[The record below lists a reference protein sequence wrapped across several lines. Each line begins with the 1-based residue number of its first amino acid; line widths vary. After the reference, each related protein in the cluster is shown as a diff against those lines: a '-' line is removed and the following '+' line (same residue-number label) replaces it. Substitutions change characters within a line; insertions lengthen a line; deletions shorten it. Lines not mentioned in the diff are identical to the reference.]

1 MDFNELWETLTGK
14 LEGWAKAAVE
24 WLPNL
29 GLALVVGTLLYFVSK
44 AVRKGAQKAIAR
56 SGIRKAAQD
65 LFVRVVYFGCL
76 IATLMVV
83 LSILELSKTV
93 TSLLAGVGVIGLALG
108 FAFQDL
114 AANFISGVGLS
125 VKKLFEVGDIIE
137 TNDEIGVVE
146 SIELRTT
153 IIRAFD
159 GKRVVIPNKKIFQE
173 VLINHSDNELRR
185 LDLGCGVTYD
195 ADLEQVKAIAEEA
208 LEKLERRAKAR
219 EAEIYFTEFGDSSIN
234 FVARV
239 WFDYQSQKDLAAL
252 QSDMV
257 MALKGAFDENGITIP
272 FPIRTLDFGDCGGS
286 RIDEVWPKR
295 LEAAE

>member
-1 MDFNELWETLTGK
+1 MDFDELWSTVIDK
-14 LEGWAKAAVE
+14 LKGWTTATVE

-29 GLALVVGTLLYFVSK
+29 GLALVVGLLLFFLSK

-56 SGIRKAAQD
+56 SSIREAAQT

-76 IATLMVV
+76 VGTLMVV

-93 TSLLAGVGVIGLALG
+93 TSLLAGVGVVGLALG

-137 TNDEIGVVE
+137 TNDELGVVE
-146 SIELRTT
+146 EIELRTT
-153 IIRAFD
+153 AIRTFD
-159 GKRVVIPNKKIFQE
+159 GKRVIVPNKKIFQE
-173 VLINHSDNELRR
+173 VLVNHSDNELRR

-195 ADLEQVKAIAEEA
+195 SDLERVQRIAEEA
-208 LEKLERRAKAR
+208 LSAIERRAGER
-219 EAEIYFTEFGDSSIN
+219 DPEVFFTEFGDSSID
-234 FVARV
+234 FTARV
-239 WFDYQSQKDLAAL
+239 WFDYQRQKDLTAL
-252 QSDMV
+252 RSEMIV
-257 MALKGAFDENGITIP
+257 ALKRAFDANDITIP

-286 RIDEVWPKR
+286 RLDEVWP
-295 LEAAE
+295 EAAE

>member
-1 MDFNELWETLTGK
+1 MDFDELWSTLIDK
-14 LEGWAKAAVE
+14 LKGWATAAVE

-29 GLALVVGTLLYFVSK
+29 GLALVVGVLLYFISK
-44 AVRKGAQKAIAR
+44 GIRKGAKKAIAQ
-56 SGIRKAAQD
+56 SSIRKAAQD

-76 IATLMVV
+76 VATLMVV

-137 TNDEIGVVE
+137 TNDELGVVE
-146 SIELRTT
+146 HIELRTT
-153 IIRAFD
+153 VIRTFD
-159 GKRVVIPNKKIFQE
+159 GKRVIVPNKKIFQE
-173 VLINHSDNELRR
+173 VLVNHSDNELRR

-195 ADLEQVKAIAEEA
+195 ADLKRVKEVAEKA
-208 LEKLERRAKAR
+208 LDEIERRAEGK
-219 EAEIYFTEFGDSSIN
+219 EAEVFFTEFGDSSIN
-234 FVARV
+234 FTARV
-239 WFDYQSQKDLAAL
+239 WFDYQEQKDLTAVR
-252 QSDMV
+252 SEMV
-257 MALKGAFDENGITIP
+257 MAIKSAFDENGITIP

-286 RIDEVWPKR
+286 RIDEVWPQ
-295 LEAAE
+295 AAE